1 MPTLPYIDKE
11 KKTIESPHVVLLG
24 AGASKAAF
32 PNGDAYGRK
41 LPLMNELTDVLDLKN
56 TIKKH
61 GCLGDTANFEAFY
74 SEIFDQPQYRNLVNE
89 IQKRVR
95 EYFETL
101 KIPNTVTIYDY
112 LILSLHLI

>member
-1 MPTLPYIDKE
+1 MPTLPYYNKE

-32 PNGDAYGRK
+32 PNGDVCGRK
-41 LPLMNELTDVLDLKN
+41 LPLMSELTDVLDLESTIQKN
-56 TIKKH
+56 
-61 GCLGDTANFEAFY
+61 GYLGNTTNFESFY
-74 SEIFDQPQYRNLVNE
+74 SEIFNQSKYSNLVNE

-101 KIPNTVTIYDY
+101 EIPD
-112 LILSLHLI
+112 